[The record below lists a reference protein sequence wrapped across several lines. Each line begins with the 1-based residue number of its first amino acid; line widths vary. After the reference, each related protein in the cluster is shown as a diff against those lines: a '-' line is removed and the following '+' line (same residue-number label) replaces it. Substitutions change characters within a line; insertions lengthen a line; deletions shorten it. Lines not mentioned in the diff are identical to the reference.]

1 MGILTL
7 VHIITA
13 DLPLLLKCSLRIVHF
28 FGLALGLGSATL
40 LDIYLFKFMIKGRIT
55 ERVWT
60 IFEFGTRIVNVGL
73 VLLWASGLGFL
84 AYYFAFD
91 PAKLANPKIWA
102 KLAIVAALTLNGAVL
117 HWVVLPRVRQ
127 RIGRSLL
134 DGIDRRHIGLFATTG
149 ALSAV
154 SWYFPVLLGAL
165 SQLNGTVSAAAIL
178 GLYGIAFA
186 LAAATANLTLMTIAG
201 RARTA

>member
-7 VHIITA
+7 VHVITA
-13 DLPLLLKCSLRIVHF
+13 DLPLLLKSSLRIVHF

-40 LDIYLFKFMIKGRIT
+40 LDLILLRFMVRGRIT
-55 ERVWT
+55 ERVWA

-84 AYYFAFD
+84 AYYFVIE

-102 KLAIVAALTLNGAVL
+102 KLAIVATLTLNGALL
-117 HWVVLPRVRQ
+117 HWLVLPRVQ
-127 RIGRSLL
+127 RRVGRPLL
-134 DGIDRRHIGLFATTG
+134 AGIDRGEVGLFATTG

-165 SQLNGTVSAAAIL
+165 SQLNDTVSATAIL
-178 GLYGIAFA
+178 LLYAVSFMVAA
-186 LAAATANLTLMTIAG
+186 LTANLILMTFAG
-201 RARTA
+201 PDRTA

>member
-7 VHIITA
+7 MHIMTA

-40 LDIYLFKFMIKGRIT
+40 LDIFLFRFMLNGRIT
-55 ERVWT
+55 QRVWT
-60 IFEFGTRIVNVGL
+60 IFEAGTRIVNVGL

-102 KLAIVAALTLNGAVL
+102 KLTIVAALTLNGAVL

-165 SQLNGTVSAAAIL
+165 SQLNGTVSVASIL
-178 GLYGIAFA
+178 VLYGIAFA
-186 LAAATANLTLMTIAG
+186 LAAAAANLTLMTIAG
-201 RARTA
+201 RERAA

>member
-1 MGILTL
+1 MGIVTL
-7 VHIITA
+7 VHVIVA
-13 DLPLLLKCSLRIVHF
+13 DLPLLLKSSLRVVHF

-40 LDIYLFKFMIKGRIT
+40 LDIYLFKFMLNGRIT
-55 ERVWT
+55 ERVWA

-73 VLLWASGLGFL
+73 ALLWASGLGFL

-102 KLAIVAALTLNGAVL
+102 KLAIVATLTLNGVLL
-117 HWVVLPRVRQ
+117 HWFVLPLVRQ

-178 GLYGIAFA
+178 VLYAFA
-186 LAAATANLTLMTIAG
+186 FAFAAVTANLTLMTFAG
-201 RARTA
+201 RARPA